1 MSINLEYE
9 EYFAKLSEVY
19 SDAKSESNGETDGA
33 GYPIAGPI
41 VTPEGK
47 VVGSWGPST
56 NENWFVAPD
65 GVRYVWV
72 V

>member
-9 EYFAKLSEVY
+9 EYFAKLNETY
-19 SDAKSESNGETDGA
+19 PDAESDSNGETDGA

-41 VTPEGK
+41 VTPDGQ

-56 NENWFVAPD
+56 AENWFESD